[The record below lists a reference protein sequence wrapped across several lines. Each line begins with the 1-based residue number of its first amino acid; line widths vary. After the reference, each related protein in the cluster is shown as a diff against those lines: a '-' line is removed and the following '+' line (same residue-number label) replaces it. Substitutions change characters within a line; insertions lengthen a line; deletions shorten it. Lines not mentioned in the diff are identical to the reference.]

1 MSEPEYTVLTAGQLL
16 RQAREQRQLSLE
28 QVALQLNLRVSVL
41 QQIEQDQPDA
51 ATLPTFTRGYVKAYA
66 RLLKLSEREVI
77 QALEQTNAVPA
88 VKAKPMQT
96 FSNRTANQVTENRF
110 MWLTY
115 AIIGLLILS
124 LLVWGW
130 QSMQQGSLE
139 QAAIEQDQVQQQAMP
154 PQVQQRQTLVE
165 SDQTL
170 TTHSVQQFTEVSE
183 VATETEQLTESLE
196 VAISSVAGD
205 WQQAE
210 QFSSQDQLA
219 VDRLLMRFNDNCWID
234 VVDATGNRVAYGTKQ
249 AGYVME
255 LTGQAPF
262 LITLGN
268 PSVVSIE
275 LNRQPFDM
283 SALPGGRV
291 ARFSLPG
298 QE

>member
-1 MSEPEYTVLTAGQLL
+1 MSDSPESILTAGQLL

-28 QVALQLNLRVSVL
+28 QVALQLNLRVIVL
-41 QQIEQDQPDA
+41 QQIEQDQLNA
-51 ATLPTFTRGYVKAYA
+51 ETLPTFSRGYVKAYA
-66 RLLKLSEREVI
+66 RFLKLPEREVML
-77 QALEQTNAVPA
+77 AFEQTNPLPA
-88 VKAKPMQT
+88 VKVKPMRT
-96 FSNRTANQVTENRF
+96 FSNRTGKAVTENRF

-115 AIIGLLILS
+115 IIIALLILS

-130 QSMQQGSLE
+130 QSWQQ
-139 QAAIEQDQVQQQAMP
+139 DTVQVQ
-154 PQVQQRQTLVE
+154 E
-165 SDQTL
+165 NTL
-170 TTHSVQQFTEVSE
+170 TEPLAS
-183 VATETEQLTESLE
+183 
-196 VAISSVAGD
+196 AISVETVPLSTAATDDIELEGLQPVINPESNLLSTLDASTE
-205 WQQAE
+205 WAETE

-219 VDRLLMRFNDNCWID
+219 VDRLLMRFRDNCWID

-275 LNRQPFDM
+275 LNRKPYDM

-298 QE
+298 QD